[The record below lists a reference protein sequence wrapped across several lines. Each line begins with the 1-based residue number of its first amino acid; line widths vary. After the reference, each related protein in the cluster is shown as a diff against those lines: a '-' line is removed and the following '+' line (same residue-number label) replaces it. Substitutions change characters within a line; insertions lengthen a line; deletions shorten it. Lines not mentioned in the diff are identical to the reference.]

1 MTDEER
7 KARARESSRRWK
19 AANREKYNAR
29 AREYQRKL
37 KIACPEKIKA
47 KEQEYCRKRA
57 EKMAA
62 NPKEMWA
69 KKREYQR
76 QWIALNHEKY
86 LAQTR
91 EYYRKRIANKEIAQK
106 LSEYR
111 SRRWAVQCFADVEVE
126 VEVKKLLVETKL
138 LQLNVKKLLR
148 HGEAN
153 EKRS

>member
-1 MTDEER
+1 M
-7 KARARESSRRWK
+7 
-19 AANREKYNAR
+19 
-29 AREYQRKL
+29 
-37 KIACPEKIKA
+37 EKI
-47 KEQEYCRKRA
+47 
-57 EKMAA
+57 AA

-91 EYYRKRIANKEIAQK
+91 EYYRRRIANKEIAQK
-106 LSEYR
+106 LSESR
-111 SRRWAVQCFADVEVE
+111 SRRWAVQCFADVEAEVE

-138 LQLNVKKLLR
+138 LQLNIRKLLT